1 MGAEKGRECGGWGQR
16 KHEGRGKRN
25 VKGEEEKRKEKCE
38 RGGGKGKKKREKRR
52 GRRKCETEKKL
63 GEDEGECWLL
73 S

>member
-1 MGAEKGRECGGWGQR
+1 MGAKKGRECGGWGQR

-38 RGGGKGKKKREKRR
+38 RGGGKVKGERGKRKEKREGGGGNVRV
-52 GRRKCETEKKL
+52 KK
-63 GEDEGECWLL
+63 